1 MTKGYKVLYFLLA
14 PILKFFL
21 RIKVVGGENEPKDGR
36 YLVLSNHTAA
46 LDPVIIRTSVHR
58 PISYM
63 GKKELFKIPGLS
75 LLLRCLGAF
84 PVDRSG
90 ADVGAVKTSIRLL
103 KEGRWVGM
111 FPQGTRH
118 PGENPRET
126 SVKSGAAMIAY
137 RAEADILPIYI
148 HRKNNTPRLF
158 GKIVVIIGKPI
169 PFSSFNYNSEASGEY
184 QRISNKIFDS
194 ICTLGEEYL
203 K

>member
-14 PILKFFL
+14 PVLRLVF
-21 RIKVVGGENEPKDGR
+21 RIKIVGRENEPKDGR
-36 YLVLSNHTAA
+36 YLVLANHTAA
-46 LDPVIIRTSVHR
+46 SDPVVIRASVHR
-58 PISYM
+58 PVSYM

-84 PVDRSG
+84 PVDRGG

-103 KEGRWVGM
+103 KEDKWVGM

-118 PGENPRET
+118 PGEEPRKT
-126 SVKSGAAMIAY
+126 SVKTGAAMIAY

-148 HRKNNTPRLF
+148 HRKNNTPKLF
-158 GKIVVIIGKPI
+158 RKTVVIIGKPI
-169 PFSSFNYNSEASGEY
+169 PFSSFGYNSEASGEY
-184 QRISNKIFDS
+184 QRISNEIFDS